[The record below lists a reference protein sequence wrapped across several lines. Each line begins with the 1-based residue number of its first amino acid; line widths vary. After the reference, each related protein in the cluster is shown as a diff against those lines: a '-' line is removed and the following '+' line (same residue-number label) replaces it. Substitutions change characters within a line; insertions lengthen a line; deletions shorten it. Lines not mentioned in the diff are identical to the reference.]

1 MTPLRVTGIVLR
13 ALPALIWA
21 IAAHSAWRFLLSV
34 RPRNRFYV
42 LFALLATVV
51 AADFTLS
58 TFFWVLP
65 LHVSGPPPMTIACL
79 YLATDVLTIVG
90 LALLRHMLRYVP
102 LRDER
107 PSRAWLA
114 VNYGL
119 AALVAGAAL
128 AWALPLGTFG
138 SRLAI
143 YRIVFLSYEIV
154 MLALGLKDVLRTSR
168 GGRWRAGGG
177 MLVLRHADV
186 ALVAAGGLGIGG
198 ILWLVASGSQSPPIV
213 WLTFDVLIGLALS
226 TPIAVRFLGEVVR
239 AAVIIAVVVVAVVVA
254 AWLVAIADSRIGV
267 PASALWPIGAGVLV
281 LAFWLAQ
288 PSLRA
293 AVDRLV
299 FRRSRQRRAS
309 LQAFFFTLSPDLGSG
324 ECSRRALSEL
334 VRVMQLRGAAL
345 VLRSGE
351 ISAAGDIAIEPLRA
365 AWSAAQAAGRLPTYA
380 LGDYA
385 LTDMPIAVRELL
397 SDVDVTGTTSVRSP
411 RRDWGHLFVS
421 AGLLR
426 SHLPDEDAQ
435 TVQGFADQLALVLDG
450 AELLERAIA
459 VERSLAHAEKLA
471 AIGE

>member
-186 ALVAAGGLGIGG
+186 ALVA
-198 ILWLVASGSQSPPIV
+198 SGSQSPPIV

-334 VRVMQLRGAAL
+334 VRVMQL
-345 VLRSGE
+345 
-351 ISAAGDIAIEPLRA
+351 
-365 AWSAAQAAGRLPTYA
+365 
-380 LGDYA
+380 
-385 LTDMPIAVRELL
+385 
-397 SDVDVTGTTSVRSP
+397 
-411 RRDWGHLFVS
+411 
-421 AGLLR
+421 
-426 SHLPDEDAQ
+426 
-435 TVQGFADQLALVLDG
+435 
-450 AELLERAIA
+450 
-459 VERSLAHAEKLA
+459 
-471 AIGE
+471 